1 MAGSVDDSSS
11 RKSELI
17 NALINKLQPKNTIQQ
32 KERKSKAKEDA
43 KLRYK
48 SRMGESMSWI
58 DNESQ
63 IVSQSKAHVKA
74 INEIT
79 RKELN
84 DILEESKGMSDD
96 EMPSLLKKR

>member
-1 MAGSVDDSSS
+1 M
-11 RKSELI
+11 
-17 NALINKLQPKNTIQQ
+17 
-32 KERKSKAKEDA
+32 
-43 KLRYK
+43 RYK
-48 SRMGESMSWI
+48 SRITQSNSWT
-58 DNESQ
+58 DDAPQ